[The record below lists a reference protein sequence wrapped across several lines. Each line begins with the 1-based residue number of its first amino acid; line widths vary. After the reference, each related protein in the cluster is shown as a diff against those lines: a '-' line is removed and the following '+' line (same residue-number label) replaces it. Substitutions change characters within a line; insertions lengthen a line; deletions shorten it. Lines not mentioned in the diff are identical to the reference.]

1 MTTDPYITP
10 PSRVVPAVDRAA
22 RMLAI
27 LEGERAPL
35 SLSEIARRLDASK
48 GTVRDILETLRHHG
62 LVDRDEDSKLY
73 ELGGRLIALGA
84 RARARL
90 GVADA
95 ARPYLAALAEA
106 TMEVAVLL
114 AMRDGRLVVVE
125 TAEPS
130 KRALPMAVH
139 ATPGASIPLLA
150 GACGK
155 VVRAFAP
162 EVAQDDDEELSA
174 GELAEI
180 RNAGYALD
188 DEEYLEGIR
197 GVSAPVFDAT
207 AAVSALVLV
216 SGLSASLTLDR
227 LEGIAHE
234 TAAVARAI
242 SSALGAPTAAS
253 SALSPS

>member
-1 MTTDPYITP
+1 MPIESYSTP

-27 LEGERAPL
+27 LERERGPL

-62 LVDRDEDSKLY
+62 LVARDDDSKLY

-90 GVADA
+90 GVGEA
-95 ARPYLAALAEA
+95 AKPFLEALAAS

-114 AMRDGRLVVVE
+114 SIAPDKLVVVE
-125 TAEPS
+125 AAEPS
-130 KRALPMAVH
+130 TRVLPMSVH
-139 ATPGASIPLLA
+139 ATPGAALPLAA

-155 VVRAFAP
+155 ALGALGVELEVPLDPAEAETIRA
-162 EVAQDDDEELSA
+162 
-174 GELAEI
+174 
-180 RNAGYALD
+180 RGYALD

-197 GVSAPVFDAT
+197 GVSAPVFDAAGEL
-207 AAVSALVLV
+207 AALLLV
-216 SGLSASLTLDR
+216 SGLSASLTWSR
-227 LEGIAHE
+227 LEDVGRE
-234 TAAVARAI
+234 TAAAARAI
-242 SSALGAPTAAS
+242 SAALGAPSTEP
-253 SALSPS
+253 SAFEPS